1 MNNIGTSELILIG
14 VILIILFGGQKLP
27 ELTKGI
33 TDAVKEFKKASK

>member
-1 MNNIGTSELILIG
+1 MNNIGTTELILMG